1 MKFGS
6 NIHESGGGT
15 STPPAPSYFAP
26 LSSALVSRFTGYP
39 DHVSS
44 SNPPS
49 P

>member
-26 LSSALVSRFTGYP
+26 LSSALSTLFTG
-39 DHVSS
+39 
-44 SNPPS
+44 
-49 P
+49 